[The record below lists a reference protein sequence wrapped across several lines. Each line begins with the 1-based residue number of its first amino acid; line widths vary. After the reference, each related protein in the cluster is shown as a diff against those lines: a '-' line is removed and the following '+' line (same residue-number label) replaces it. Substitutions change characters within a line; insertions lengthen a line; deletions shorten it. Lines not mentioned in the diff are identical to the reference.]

1 MTSVRNVESWFATAS
16 WKLENR
22 SGSDAPRAQTNT
34 NKRTPTTQQSTST
47 RTLPPLMGA
56 TCTENSEVLPD
67 DMAKCV
73 CPRSYVPLD
82 QIRTANGVER

>member
-1 MTSVRNVESWFATAS
+1 MTGVRNVESWFATAS
-16 WKLENR
+16 WKLGNR
-22 SGSDAPRAQTNT
+22 SGNDAPRAQTNT

-47 RTLPPLMGA
+47 RTLPPTMGA

-67 DMAKCV
+67 GMATCV

-82 QIRTANGVER
+82 QIRMANGVER